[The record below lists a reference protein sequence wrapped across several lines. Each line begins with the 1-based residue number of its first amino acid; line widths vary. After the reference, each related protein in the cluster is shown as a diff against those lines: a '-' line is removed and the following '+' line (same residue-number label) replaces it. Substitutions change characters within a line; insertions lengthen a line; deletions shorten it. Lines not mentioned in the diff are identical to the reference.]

1 MFIKEAFCPQNNMVV
16 HIDAS
21 RAVVAEPTGVNV
33 YAREL
38 LEHLPIMAPE
48 IKFVFY
54 APQWEKNAVERNF
67 PNLPVN
73 CEWRF
78 LAWPPKFLWTQ
89 ICLARA
95 WARAA
100 TADATAVFFA
110 PAHVAPFFAPRN
122 LVITVHDV
130 AHRVVP
136 AAYSWRERF
145 FADVLVRRNTKKA
158 RAILAISA
166 DTKNNLEKFFAVAAE
181 KIVVTPLALPCARSG
196 VVGSLPESLRAK
208 KFILFVGRMEW
219 KKGVDRLLRAFFA
232 VRHLVPGVELV
243 LAGKPGVGY
252 EQIKNLFT
260 YADTNFVHEL
270 GFVDD
275 AILNALYQN
284 ASVFVLPSRY
294 EGFGLNPLEAM
305 RANVPVVAWRAG
317 AISEVVGDAG
327 VLVST
332 EEELITALTRIL
344 TEANFA
350 TELRN
355 RGQQQLKN
363 FSWEKTCGGTLKVL
377 LA

>member
-1 MFIKEAFCPQNNMVV
+1 MFISEVFWPQNNMVV
-16 HIDAS
+16 HFDAS
-21 RAVVAEPTGVNV
+21 RAMAAEPTGVNI

-38 LEHLPIMAPE
+38 MEHLPALAPE
-48 IKFVFY
+48 TRFVFY
-54 APQWEKNAVERNF
+54 VPLGEKSLAEKIF
-67 PNLPVN
+67 PCLPVN

-100 TADATAVFFA
+100 ALDATAVFFA

-122 LVITVHDV
+122 LVVTVHDV

-136 AAYSWRERF
+136 QAYSWWERW
-145 FADVLVRRNTKKA
+145 FADVLVWRNTKKA
-158 RAILAISA
+158 RAVLAISA
-166 DTKNNLEKFFAVAAE
+166 DTKNNLEKFFAVATE
-181 KIVVTPLALPCARSG
+181 KIIVTPLALPCARNG

-208 KFILFVGRMEW
+208 KFILFVGRVEW

-232 VRHLVPGVELV
+232 VRHLVPGVELA

-252 EQIKNLFT
+252 KKIKKLIT
-260 YADTNFVHEL
+260 YAGTNFVHEL
-270 GFVDD
+270 GFVDND
-275 AILNALYQN
+275 TLNALYQHT
-284 ASVFVLPSRY
+284 AVFVLPSRY

-317 AISEVVGDAG
+317 AIPEVVGDAG

-344 TEANFA
+344 TEENFA
-350 TELRN
+350 TELKN
-355 RGQQQLKN
+355 RGQQQLEN
-363 FSWEKTCGGTLKVL
+363 FSWEKTCGETLKVL
-377 LA
+377 LT